1 VSELPAYAA
10 ELLYQSRVAR
20 LGTADR
26 AGQPLVVPVCY
37 AFDGRACFSAIDA
50 KPKRVA
56 ARQLRRL
63 RNIAEN
69 PRVSLTVDRYDEE
82 WSRLCWVIVQGRAD
96 VLTEGSER
104 AGAVDLLLSKYTQ
117 YRAMGL
123 DRETATV
130 IRISPERTL
139 EVGELVADETRY
151 RFSICRPA
159 CETSTP
165 AWPACRIACASRCFS
180 IHALISR
187 SRWLSKNSAVIV
199 IRCVTF
205 P

>member
-1 VSELPAYAA
+1 VSGLPAFAA
-10 ELLYQSRVAR
+10 DLLYESRVAR

-37 AFDGRACFSAIDA
+37 VFDGRLCFSALDS

-56 ARQLRRL
+56 ATELRRV

-82 WSRLCWVIVQGRAD
+82 WSRLCWVIVEGRAD
-96 VLTEGSER
+96 ILTDGSER
-104 AGAVDLLLSKYTQ
+104 AGAVDLLRDKYAQ

-123 DRETATV
+123 DRDSATV

-139 EVGELVADETRY
+139 H
-151 RFSICRPA
+151 
-159 CETSTP
+159 
-165 AWPACRIACASRCFS
+165 W
-180 IHALISR
+180 
-187 SRWLSKNSAVIV
+187 RWQ
-199 IRCVTF
+199 R
-205 P
+205 

>member
-1 VSELPAYAA
+1 MNELPAYAA
-10 ELLYQSRVAR
+10 ELLYQSRIAR

-37 AFDGRACFSAIDA
+37 VYDGRACFSAIDA

-56 ARQLRRL
+56 DRRLRRL

-96 VLTEGSER
+96 ILTGGPER
-104 AGAVDLLLSKYTQ
+104 AAAVDGLLAKYAQ

-123 DRETATV
+123 DRQAATV
-130 IRISPERTL
+130 IRIAPEKVL
-139 EVGELVADETRY
+139 
-151 RFSICRPA
+151 S
-159 CETSTP
+159 
-165 AWPACRIACASRCFS
+165 W
-180 IHALISR
+180 
-187 SRWLSKNSAVIV
+187 RWEN
-199 IRCVTF
+199 
-205 P
+205 

>member
-1 VSELPAYAA
+1 MSGLPAFAA
-10 ELLYQSRVAR
+10 DLLYQSRVAR

-37 AFDGRACFSAIDA
+37 AFDGRLCFSALDS

-56 ARQLRRL
+56 ATELRRV

-82 WSRLCWVIVQGRAD
+82 WSRLCWVIVEGRAD
-96 VLTEGSER
+96 ILTDGSER
-104 AGAVDLLLSKYTQ
+104 AGAVDLLRDKYAQ

-123 DRETATV
+123 DRDSATV

-139 EVGELVADETRY
+139 H
-151 RFSICRPA
+151 
-159 CETSTP
+159 
-165 AWPACRIACASRCFS
+165 W
-180 IHALISR
+180 
-187 SRWLSKNSAVIV
+187 RWQ
-199 IRCVTF
+199 R
-205 P
+205 

>member
-1 VSELPAYAA
+1 VNDLPAFAA

-37 AFDGRACFSAIDA
+37 VFDGRVCFSALDA

-56 ARQLRRL
+56 ATELRRV
-63 RNIAEN
+63 RNIGEN
-69 PRVSLTVDRYDEE
+69 PRVSLTVDLYDEE
-82 WSRLCWVIVQGRAD
+82 WSRLCWVIVEGRAD
-96 VLTEGSER
+96 ILTGGVER
-104 AGAVDLLLSKYTQ
+104 AGAVDLLREKYAQ

-139 EVGELVADETRY
+139 H
-151 RFSICRPA
+151 
-159 CETSTP
+159 
-165 AWPACRIACASRCFS
+165 W
-180 IHALISR
+180 
-187 SRWLSKNSAVIV
+187 RWQ
-199 IRCVTF
+199 R
-205 P
+205 

>member
-1 VSELPAYAA
+1 MSGLPDFAA
-10 ELLYQSRVAR
+10 DLLYQSRVAR

-37 AFDGRACFSAIDA
+37 VFDGRLCFSALDS

-56 ARQLRRL
+56 ATELRRV

-82 WSRLCWVIVQGRAD
+82 WSRLCWVIVEGRAD
-96 VLTEGSER
+96 ILTDGSER
-104 AGAVDLLLSKYTQ
+104 AGAVDLLRDKYAQ

-123 DRETATV
+123 DRDSATV

-139 EVGELVADETRY
+139 H
-151 RFSICRPA
+151 
-159 CETSTP
+159 
-165 AWPACRIACASRCFS
+165 W
-180 IHALISR
+180 
-187 SRWLSKNSAVIV
+187 RWQ
-199 IRCVTF
+199 R
-205 P
+205 